1 MMKVPVIVLSFVL
14 VSLSG
19 CGAGNS
25 VKNAGT
31 VQTEERIDSKE
42 SKQKN
47 VPDSGSSVRSISLDD
62 LLGNTNSK
70 SDNKPVYKMS
80 GNSSPWRYYTGPD
93 GTKRQDISGV
103 EWVVLEGGKGKLLTQ
118 AMVGQRLR
126 RYVVK
131 GSLDLGGKTIKM
143 PYGSVLDLGRGSL
156 SNGTLVFDDTR
167 VTPVYAI
174 SKQTKLN
181 KVKVSGTYYETLV
194 DLWGVTEEPLFPW
207 DTTAPKRVY
216 TVDLKKFGI
225 TPGYQKKGSNGHYSD
240 KQYDLMYNNGV
251 GFTNAIQWAYKNGY
265 DGIRFPKNDYCFT
278 PRTVGKD
285 NSPFCAQVLVQDLE
299 RFDIDLGGGS
309 YYNILDSSKK
319 SKYYK
324 DGTEAYDQQS
334 YMFWI
339 SCCIN
344 VQIHNGVLI
353 GDRKLRDYSQ
363 SGETYQEQTYGI
375 SLSSY
380 CQNIRVH
387 HIDASGFMGDGL
399 TAGQF
404 GDWFKG
410 YDSSYSTP
418 QMTLT
423 GNALP
428 GKYVLKD
435 GRIVKDRIN
444 SDNCTIT
451 NYLKL
456 DYKYDNGVDVIGRI
470 AKKRRFSV
478 YNNLGYT
485 RLINNYHN
493 VEILTFDDRESTE
506 VPKRII
512 RTSYLENFSLLPG
525 ETGVKIQS
533 WYDEGAKDGGIQHSG
548 TISDLI
554 SSNCVIENCSIHDNH
569 RGGISGG
576 CNNMIIRNC
585 RFSKN
590 HSEKNYAGKVIPLF
604 TVGATNYHID
614 FEDSYAKGLE
624 IYGNSFSRTT
634 ESIGRLLIG
643 VLTFSF
649 HDNVSN
655 SGVVIYNNL
664 FSDVFN
670 NRFDSVGLGL
680 ADWRHST
687 NNPILHDYGFVY
699 QMRVICFHDNFVR
712 KNAVPGKHYRTVVFQ
727 YDNQTLHQ

>member
-1 MMKVPVIVLSFVL
+1 MMKVPVIVLSFIL

-25 VKNAGT
+25 VKNAGS
-31 VQTEERIDSKE
+31 VQNEERIDSKE
-42 SKQKN
+42 SKQAN
-47 VPDSGSSVRSISLDD
+47 VSDPGSSTRSISLDD
-62 LLGNTNSK
+62 LLGNTDSK
-70 SDNKPVYKMS
+70 SGNKSVYKML
-80 GNSSPWRYYTGPD
+80 GNSTPWKYYTGPD
-93 GTKRQDISGV
+93 GAKRQDISGV
-103 EWVVLEGGKGKLLTQ
+103 EWQVLEGGKGKLLTQ
-118 AMVGQRLR
+118 AMVSQRLK
-126 RYVVK
+126 RYVIK
-131 GSLDLGGKTIKM
+131 GSFDLGGKTIRM
-143 PYGSVLDLGRGSL
+143 PYGSVLDLESGSL
-156 SNGTLVFDDTR
+156 SNGALVFDDTR
-167 VTPVYAI
+167 ITPVYAI
-174 SKQTKLN
+174 SKQRKLN

-207 DTTAPKRVY
+207 DTTAPKKVY

-225 TPGYQKKGSNGHYSD
+225 TPGYQEKGSNGHYSD
-240 KQYDLMYNNGV
+240 KQYDLMYNNGI
-251 GFTNAIQWAYKNGY
+251 GLTNAIQWAYKNGY

-278 PRTVGKD
+278 PRTVGKE
-285 NSPFCAQVLVQDLE
+285 NITLCAQVLVQDLVK
-299 RFDIDLGGGS
+299 FDIDLGGGS

-319 SKYYK
+319 SKYYRNA
-324 DGTEAYDQQS
+324 TEAYDQQS
-334 YMFWI
+334 YLFWI

-344 VQIHNGVLI
+344 VQIHNGFLI

-363 SGETYQEQTYGI
+363 SGETNQENTYGI

-404 GDWFKG
+404 GDWFNE
-410 YDSSYSTP
+410 YDSPYSTP
-418 QMTLT
+418 HMTLT
-423 GNALP
+423 GKALP
-428 GKYVLKD
+428 GKYILKD
-435 GRIVKDRIN
+435 GRIVRDINN

-451 NYLKL
+451 NYLRL
-456 DYKYDNGVDVIGRI
+456 DYKYDKGIDVISRI
-470 AKKRRFSV
+470 AEKRRFSV
-478 YNNLGYT
+478 NNNLGYT

-493 VEILTFDDRESTE
+493 VEILTFDDRETTE
-506 VPKRII
+506 IPKRII
-512 RTSYLENFSLLPG
+512 RTSYLESFSLLPG

-533 WYDEGAKDGGIQHSG
+533 WYDDGAKDGGIQHSG

-554 SSNCVIENCSIHDNH
+554 SSNIVIENCFIHDNH

-590 HSEKNYAGKVIPLF
+590 HNDKNYAGKTIPLF

-687 NNPILHDYGFVY
+687 NNAILHDYGFVY
-699 QMRVICFHDNFVR
+699 QTRVICFHDNLVR

-727 YDNQTLHQ
+727 YDNQ